1 MANFSAFNLS
11 KTMIDSLNKQ
21 GYVAPSPIPTS
32 IIPRALRGQSLIA
45 QSPTGSGKTHSY
57 LIPIIDKVDQNLPRL
72 QAIIVCPS
80 RELARQVYEFARPF
94 QKHFQKLKIRLF
106 TSESD
111 KSENQSGLSE
121 APQIVIGTPGRLKDI
136 LIDEYALNLH
146 GVKTLVLDEADM
158 LMELGYFDDIDAIY
172 QTIGSEPQVMVFSAT
187 LNEGLKEKLHHYI
200 KSNFT
205 FEGGDNMT
213 ATEVKHHLV
222 DIKHVGPYEALKRF
236 LKIRNPYLCIV
247 FCSKKEDVRKTYD
260 ALKDENYPVT
270 MFSGD
275 LSTRERRAAI
285 RLIKENRYQI
295 IVSSDL
301 LSRGID
307 IQDVTDVVSMDLPS
321 DLEYYHHRAGRTGR
335 FGKSGDSWVFYNSD
349 STKRPLLLMKDGV
362 PFDFM
367 TLRSESITVDPVGLA
382 PKKKFSKKKEFSE
395 EEAKEVK
402 IAKANSR
409 TKTVKP
415 AYKKKMRW
423 EVEKVKNRY
432 RRKAIQKSINRSRAR
447 KLAESVRKN
456 DD

>member
-21 GYVAPSPIPTS
+21 GYVEPSPIQTS

-57 LIPIIDKVDQNLPRL
+57 LIPIIDKIDQNLPRL

-222 DIKHVGPYEALKRF
+222 DIKHVGPYEA
-236 LKIRNPYLCIV
+236 
-247 FCSKKEDVRKTYD
+247 DRK
-260 ALKDENYPVT
+260 
-270 MFSGD
+270 S
-275 LSTRERRAAI
+275 
-285 RLIKENRYQI
+285 
-295 IVSSDL
+295 
-301 LSRGID
+301 
-307 IQDVTDVVSMDLPS
+307 VV
-321 DLEYYHHRAGRTGR
+321 
-335 FGKSGDSWVFYNSD
+335 
-349 STKRPLLLMKDGV
+349 
-362 PFDFM
+362 
-367 TLRSESITVDPVGLA
+367 
-382 PKKKFSKKKEFSE
+382 
-395 EEAKEVK
+395 
-402 IAKANSR
+402 
-409 TKTVKP
+409 
-415 AYKKKMRW
+415 
-423 EVEKVKNRY
+423 
-432 RRKAIQKSINRSRAR
+432 
-447 KLAESVRKN
+447 
-456 DD
+456 